1 VPGATVVR
9 GTVVTPREIIRE
21 GQVVVEDGKI
31 VDVGPWNG
39 GFPGRV
45 LDFRDCLVASGFI
58 DLHVHGGGGSDV
70 MDASPQGLD
79 RLSDFL
85 AAGGVTS
92 FLATTYSAPQ
102 NDILAVAG
110 TIRNAARKGTEGAIV
125 LGLHLEGPYINPER
139 RGAQSAA
146 HIRSPSLE
154 ELDEVHGA
162 ADGVL
167 RIVTMAPELD
177 GALEA
182 AAWLR
187 SKGVIPSAGHT
198 DATYDEMMAGVEAGF
213 SHVAHLFNG
222 MRPFHHREPGTV
234 GAALDDDRVTVELI
248 ADGIHLHPA
257 ALRLAAGRKGAG
269 KTALVSDAVAPAG
282 LPDGEHM
289 LGEERVRVEKGRCL
303 LGSGAL
309 AGSTIRLSDAVRNMV
324 ELARSPFAEAIEM
337 ASTTPAG
344 ILGLAERKGRLVP
357 GMDADLT
364 VLDKGFSIRLT
375 MVGGRIVYGGG
386 VSRWP
391 ARA

>member
-1 VPGATVVR
+1 MTGATAVR

-31 VDVGPWNG
+31 VGVGPWKG
-39 GFPGRV
+39 GFLGLV
-45 LDFRDCLVASGFI
+45 LDFRDCLVAPGFI

-79 RLSDFL
+79 RLSGFL

-102 NDILAVAG
+102 DDILASAVAVKEAVREG
-110 TIRNAARKGTEGAIV
+110 TKGAV
-125 LGLHLEGPYINPER
+125 ALGLHLEGPYINPKR
-139 RGAQSAA
+139 KGAQSAA
-146 HIRSPSLE
+146 HIRNLSVE
-154 ELDEVHGA
+154 ELDEVLGA
-162 ADGVL
+162 AGGAL

-182 AAWLR
+182 AARLR

-222 MRPFHHREPGTV
+222 MRPFHHREPGV
-234 GAALDDDRVTVELI
+234 AGAALDDDRVSVELI
-248 ADGIHLHPA
+248 ADGLHLHPA
-257 ALRLAAGRKGAG
+257 VLRLAAGRKGAG

-282 LPDGEHM
+282 LGDGEYE
-289 LGEERVRVEKGRCL
+289 LGGERVRVEKDRCL
-303 LGSGAL
+303 LVSGAL

-324 ELARSPFAEAIEM
+324 ELAGSPVAEAVEM

-344 ILGLAERKGRLVP
+344 ILGLVERKGRLAP

-364 VLDKGFSIRLT
+364 VLDKGFSVRLT

-386 VSRWP
+386 
-391 ARA
+391 